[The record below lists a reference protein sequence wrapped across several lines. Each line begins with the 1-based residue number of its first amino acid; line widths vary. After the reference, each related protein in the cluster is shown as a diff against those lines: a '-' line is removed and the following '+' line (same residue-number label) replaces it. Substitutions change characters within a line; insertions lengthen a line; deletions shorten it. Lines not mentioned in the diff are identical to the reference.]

1 MIYAL
6 RGAFFERKACAPMR
20 FGNHSLS
27 LFNHPLDMTA
37 AISKRLL
44 LVTVSLSLAALAP
57 FSPAAASDDVPI
69 ATAPRSG
76 PPQGSV
82 LARILPKLEP
92 FESDEVT
99 VYAERLATLSP
110 ASRVS
115 TVALAPV
122 RPETSFSVRAEP
134 SYRLNTSLDR
144 AAPTP
149 ATIGSGDF
157 EPGFSGEVSAA
168 TESPVGLDIGFT
180 QRASLQTDAFGE
192 RSSRGAEVRIGRRL
206 RGLVAEFEQPT
217 WDRPT
222 WYFFAASDGQALTWT
237 PNAGGSRPLRVQ
249 DRVTVGD
256 IQAGLSIQASGLQA
270 SLTYLQREVS
280 NAQRSDTQHFAGV
293 SLTLRR

>member
-1 MIYAL
+1 
-6 RGAFFERKACAPMR
+6 MR

-27 LFNHPLDMTA
+27 PLNHPLDMTA

-57 FSPAAASDDVPI
+57 LSPAAASDDLPI
-69 ATAPRSG
+69 AASTRASPN
-76 PPQGSV
+76 GSV
-82 LARILPKLEP
+82 LSRILPKLEP
-92 FESDEVT
+92 FGSDEVM
-99 VYAERLATLSP
+99 VYAERLATLSQ

-122 RPETSFSVRAEP
+122 RPGTAFSIRAEP
-134 SYRLNTSLDR
+134 SYGLTASLDR
-144 AAPTP
+144 AAPTSIS
-149 ATIGSGDF
+149 AGAGDY

-168 TESPVGLDIGFT
+168 TASAVGLDIGFA
-180 QRASLQTDAFGE
+180 QRASLQSDAFGE
-192 RSSRGAEVRIGRRL
+192 RTTRGAEVRIGRRL
-206 RGLVAEFEQPT
+206 RGLVTEFEQPT
-217 WDRPT
+217 WDRPA

-237 PNAGGSRPLRVQ
+237 PNSASSRPLRVQ
-249 DRVTVGD
+249 DRVTIGD

-280 NAQRSDTQHFAGV
+280 NAQRSDIQHFAGI

>member
-1 MIYAL
+1 
-6 RGAFFERKACAPMR
+6 MR

-27 LFNHPLDMTA
+27 LFNHPLVMTA

-57 FSPAAASDDVPI
+57 LTPAAASDDVPI
-69 ATAPRSG
+69 AVAPRTG
-76 PPQGSV
+76 PQSSV
-82 LARILPKLEP
+82 LSKILPKLEP
-92 FESDEVT
+92 FETDEVT

-122 RPETSFSVRAEP
+122 RPDTTFSIRAEP
-134 SYRLNTSLDR
+134 SYRLTMSLDR
-144 AAPTP
+144 AAPTLIS
-149 ATIGSGDF
+149 AGAGDS
-157 EPGFSGEVSAA
+157 EPGFVGEVSAA
-168 TESPVGLDIGFT
+168 TGSPVGLDIGFT
-180 QRASLQTDAFGE
+180 QRASLQSDAFGE
-192 RSSRGAEVRIGRRL
+192 RTTRGAEVRIGRRL

-217 WDRPT
+217 WDRPA

-237 PNAGGSRPLRVQ
+237 PNSGSSRPLRVQ

-280 NAQRSDTQHFAGV
+280 NAQRSDTQRFAGV